1 MGASCII
8 SKVSS
13 KRCIAEGLYD
23 ALDYEGKI
31 YNIAVEVTSGLHF
44 TPESEFMF
52 GVNKEQSIS
61 CTKTDRHTKQEFLR
75 QCLNGNNYYC
85 TAIIASVDKADR
97 RRVSIITVFPPLKEM
112 MIKEMKDP
120 ELENMI
126 LMVNTPGFEPT
137 EEEAEEIEQF
147 TTYIHDKICDAYER
161 RL

>member
-1 MGASCII
+1 MGMSCII

-31 YNIAVEVTSGLHF
+31 YNITAEVTSGLHF
-44 TPESEFMF
+44 TPESEFVF
-52 GVNKEQSIS
+52 GINKEQSVS

-75 QCLNGNNYYC
+75 KALNGDNFY
-85 TAIIASVDKADR
+85 TTGIIASVDKADK
-97 RRVSIITVFPPLKEM
+97 RRVSIITVLPSLKER
-112 MIKEMKDP
+112 MIKEMNDP
-120 ELENMI
+120 ELKGMI

-137 EEEAEEIEQF
+137 EEEAEEIDRF